1 MSLNDTFGKSARSL
15 VSPGRRPAAPSTTPQ
30 ATPREPQAPAP
41 EAAPAPAREPESTAP
56 QRTATEPEQPSTSGS
71 ATPAP
76 EPGATAGGT
85 DAYSAGAEA
94 TSGSIIYVSP
104 TLRDTLDGLRKRQRC
119 TNADLVFDAV
129 DRTQQQLADMVAR
142 QHRQDRPANSLFA
155 GRASR
160 TRQRA
165 ATPGDRTVPFTFRA
179 TAAELAVIDEQV
191 ERTGASSR
199 SVLLAVAL
207 EAAYGRGQ
215 RRRR

>member
-1 MSLNDTFGKSARSL
+1 MSSSLNDAFGKSARGL
-15 VSPGRRPAAPSTTPQ
+15 VSPGRRPGTPSSTPPS
-30 ATPREPQAPAP
+30 APREPQGPP
-41 EAAPAPAREPESTAP
+41 EAAPAASPEPPAP
-56 QRTATEPEQPSTSGS
+56 QRATVEPEPSSPTEDAPSV
-71 ATPAP
+71 P
-76 EPGATAGGT
+76 EPEATAAGT

-129 DRTQQQLADMVAR
+129 DRTQQQLSDMVAR

-160 TRQRA
+160 TRQCA

>member
-1 MSLNDTFGKSARSL
+1 MSSLNEAFGQSARGL
-15 VSPGRRPAAPSTTPQ
+15 VSPGRRRPSRPAAPPVEPAGSEAVPEEPSTAAAAPEPAPVAPAAPEPPRRTEAVPQ
-30 ATPREPQAPAP
+30 ASDA
-41 EAAPAPAREPESTAP
+41 EAAPV
-56 QRTATEPEQPSTSGS
+56 
-71 ATPAP
+71 
-76 EPGATAGGT
+76 
-85 DAYSAGAEA
+85 DDYSAGAEA

-104 TLRDTLDGLRKRQRC
+104 ALRDTLDGLRRRQRC

-129 DRTQQQLADMVAR
+129 DRTQQQLPGMVAR
-142 QHRQDRPANSLFA
+142 QHRQERPANSLFA

-179 TAAELAVIDEQV
+179 TAGELAVIDQQV

-199 SVLLAVAL
+199 SALLAVAL
-207 EAAYGRGQ
+207 EAAYGRAA